1 MSVVANK
8 DYYKVLGVDPEA
20 TPEQIKSAYR
30 RLARKF
36 HPDLNPKR
44 GSAEARFKE
53 VQEAYEA
60 LSQHYPETEFE
71 QRFEPANIP
80 VAYEFV
86 EERTWLDIDWSWQR
100 KLAVVFWVLCSAGV
114 FLPTSILNEH
124 PLAGLVI
131 VTTPLLLVWLGGR
144 IADSEGMEMDMSIG
158 SILKEIAGETM
169 MFIGWLMFARLV
181 GISLIGPLFLI
192 IS

>member
-1 MSVVANK
+1 MNVVANK

-44 GSAEARFKE
+44 RSAEARFKE

-71 QRFEPANIP
+71 QRFEPTNIP

-131 VTTPLLLVWLGGR
+131 VTIPLLLVWFGGR
-144 IADSEGMEMDMSIG
+144 IADSEGMEMDLAFG
-158 SILKEIAGETM
+158 SVLKEIAGKTM
-169 MFIGWLMFARLV
+169 MVIGWLMFARLV
-181 GISLIGPLFLI
+181 GISLIGPLLVS

>member
-1 MSVVANK
+1 MDVVANK
-8 DYYKVLGVDPEA
+8 DYYKVLGIDAEA

-44 GSAEARFKE
+44 RSAEARFKE

-60 LSQHYPETEFE
+60 LSQRYPEAQFE
-71 QRFEPANIP
+71 QRFEPASDP
-80 VAYEFV
+80 VAYEFL
-86 EERTWLDIDWSWQR
+86 EERSWFDIDWGWQR
-100 KLAVVFWVLCSAGV
+100 KLAVVFWILCSAGV
-114 FLPTSILNEH
+114 FLPTSALNEY

-131 VTTPLLLVWLGGR
+131 VTIPLVLVWLGGR
-144 IADSEGMEMDMSIG
+144 VADSEGMEMDMGFG
-158 SILKEIAGETM
+158 SILKEIAGKSM

-181 GISLIGPLFLI
+181 GMFLIGPLLLSI
-192 IS
+192 G

>member
-1 MSVVANK
+1 MSVTVNK

-36 HPDLNPKR
+36 HPDLNPRR
-44 GSAEARFKE
+44 GSAGARFRE

-60 LSQHYPETEFE
+60 LSQHYPETEFD

-80 VAYEFV
+80 VAYEFE

-114 FLPTSILNEH
+114 FLPTNVLNEH

-131 VTTPLLLVWLGGR
+131 VSIPLLLVWLGGR
-144 IADSEGMEMDMSIG
+144 IADSEGMEMDMALG
-158 SILKEIAGETM
+158 SILKEIAGKTM

-181 GISLIGPLFLI
+181 GISLIGPLLL
-192 IS
+192 SGS